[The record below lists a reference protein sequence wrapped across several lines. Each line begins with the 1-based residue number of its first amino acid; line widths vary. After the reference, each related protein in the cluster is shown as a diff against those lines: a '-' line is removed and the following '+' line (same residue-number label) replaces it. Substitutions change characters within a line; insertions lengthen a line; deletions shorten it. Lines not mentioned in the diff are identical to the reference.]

1 MGFSTNKEHPLVNF
15 FPPLFR
21 VWCIV
26 FLAFETAGKLVV
38 IVRVCCSI
46 KNMERVQ
53 EMITK
58 KSKSLQKP
66 WGKIHF
72 LLITK
77 IEKRRVF
84 VVHTTSTK
92 SPYGRSTLL
101 FLCAWKYAID
111 WYVRST
117 LFTFNQETKGL
128 SFYLCLKNDEQIGG
142 TLQISKVN
150 FKWYV
155 KSYQIRYL

>member
-1 MGFSTNKEHPLVNF
+1 MWES
-15 FPPLFR
+15 
-21 VWCIV
+21 
-26 FLAFETAGKLVV
+26 AVV
-38 IVRVCCSI
+38 R

-77 IEKRRVF
+77 VEKRRVF

-92 SPYGRSTLL
+92 SPYGRSIFTIL
-101 FLCAWKYAID
+101 LCAWKCAID

-128 SFYLCLKNDEQIGG
+128 SFYSCLKNDAQIRGNLH
-142 TLQISKVN
+142 TLKVN
-150 FKWYV
+150 FKWWLELYTTNFICIWIWY
-155 KSYQIRYL
+155 KFLLIFRNLLNAQLGIPYLDSKNTH